1 MKDDDIWATIPE
13 GVKHL
18 LDALSVGTMLGTLFQ
33 MLPNIA
39 AILTII
45 WTVIRILETDTVQRL
60 LGRSNASETIDRGS
74 TPRSD

>member
-1 MKDDDIWATIPE
+1 MRDDDIWATIPE

-45 WTVIRILETDTVQRL
+45 WTVIRILETDTVRGL
-60 LGRSNASETIDRGS
+60 VGRKKAKDSPD
-74 TPRSD
+74 